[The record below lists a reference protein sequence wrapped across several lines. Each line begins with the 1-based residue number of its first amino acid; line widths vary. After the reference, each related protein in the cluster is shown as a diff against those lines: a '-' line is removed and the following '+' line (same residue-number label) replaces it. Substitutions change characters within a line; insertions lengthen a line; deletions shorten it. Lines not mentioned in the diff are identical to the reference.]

1 MRQLETHIAHE
12 IVSILMQTHMSH
24 NVTDDDADLRQGMME
39 SSAWR
44 ATLTALRAFV
54 ATAEGPS
61 QPLVIDF

>member
-1 MRQLETHIAHE
+1 M
-12 IVSILMQTHMSH
+12 M
-24 NVTDDDADLRQGMME
+24 QGMME

-54 ATAEGPS
+54 STAEGPS

>member
-1 MRQLETHIAHE
+1 M
-12 IVSILMQTHMSH
+12 M
-24 NVTDDDADLRQGMME
+24 QGMME

-61 QPLVIDF
+61 QPLVIDFYPPIHEGQP

>member
-1 MRQLETHIAHE
+1 M
-12 IVSILMQTHMSH
+12 M
-24 NVTDDDADLRQGMME
+24 QGMME

-54 ATAEGPS
+54 ATVEGPS